1 MHHVSCMHTLIIALN
16 SLLCSDGSCRIG
28 KHWPHDPATAF
39 QHGTVDTHM
48 TGFEE
53 QSPQT
58 ASRAMH
64 SSSLQPSTSPLSRSS
79 VGVAGEKH
87 SGIDL
92 GDRSLPAMHIT
103 SDRRS
108 AQHQYLSSASQP
120 ADRRTTPHRRSDTA
134 PPPQLLHSTPLTG
147 TTEPPSALTTDLSLP
162 STMGDDAADDA
173 SSQEFVSRVSF
184 HESSPSPRERLER
197 LKQDVQ
203 QQQQRRTPSPSASA
217 VAGHNR
223 PYQHSAIPIPV
234 SEHVTVRDR
243 TRAAWQAT
251 PARTPPSLSDAQES
265 SVSSPR
271 QSHIA
276 GSNAGATSHGGSF
289 LHPNDIIVMSSSL
302 SSAGASPVHMSS
314 LTRSPVHGETGK
326 LCDIISPTV
335 FPRLIDPVFCFLK
348 RVGPPVSYLGMV
360 HYLSTV
366 HYIFIGTSLE
376 MVDF

>member
-1 MHHVSCMHTLIIALN
+1 MA
-16 SLLCSDGSCRIG
+16 
-28 KHWPHDPATAF
+28 
-39 QHGTVDTHM
+39 
-48 TGFEE
+48 GFEE

-79 VGVAGEKH
+79 IGVAGEKH

-103 SDRRS
+103 SGRS

-162 STMGDDAADDA
+162 STMGDDAAGDA

-251 PARTPPSLSDAQES
+251 PARTPTSLSDAQES
-265 SVSSPR
+265 SASSPR

-276 GSNAGATSHGGSF
+276 GGNAGATSHGGSF

-326 LCDIISPTV
+326 LCDIISPT
-335 FPRLIDPVFCFLK
+335 
-348 RVGPPVSYLGMV
+348 
-360 HYLSTV
+360 
-366 HYIFIGTSLE
+366 
-376 MVDF
+376 